1 MSQVDLGVP
10 CHRVILLVRVVND
23 VLFARLSFHICGL
36 AFLRLHE
43 RNVLRDADLLY
54 RLRLR
59 LPA

>member
-1 MSQVDLGVP
+1 MLQVDLGIP

-23 VLFARLSFHICGL
+23 VLLARLSIYIYRL
-36 AFLRLHE
+36 AFLRLHD
-43 RNVLRDADLLY
+43 RNVLRGTDLLY